1 MEAILEQLK
10 AGIGFNFK
18 VVIVQIAVFLF
29 LLWILNKYLFGKVG
43 EALRN
48 RRETIEKSFKDI
60 EEKQRQANERLREL
74 DLRLAKIEEESR
86 QRLSEAVNE
95 GKKMAE
101 QIRKQ
106 AQEQAEEEIERSRKE
121 IQYQKEQAIIEVRRL
136 VADLTIGATERVLQ
150 RTVDAGVQRALV
162 EQYLADLDRVMK
174 Q

>member
-29 LLWILNKYLFGKVG
+29 LLWVLKKYLFGRVG
-43 EALRN
+43 EALKN
-48 RRETIEKSFKDI
+48 RRETIAKGLREI
-60 EEKQRQANERLREL
+60 EEKQKQVDERMREL
-74 DLRLAKIEEESR
+74 DRRLAKIEEEAR

-101 QIRKQ
+101 QIRQQ
-106 AQEQAEEEIERSRKE
+106 AAQQAEEEINRSRKE

-136 VADLTIGATERVLQ
+136 VADLTIGATERILQ
-150 RTVDAGVQRALV
+150 RTVDESVQRALV
-162 EQYLADLDRVMK
+162 EQYLAEFDRVKK

>member
-18 VVIVQIAVFLF
+18 VVVVQIAVFLF

-43 EALRN
+43 EALKN
-48 RRETIEKSFKDI
+48 RREAIDKGFKDI
-60 EEKQRQANERLREL
+60 EEKQRQADERMKEL

-86 QRLSEAVNE
+86 QKLTEAVNE

-101 QIRKQ
+101 QIRRQ
-106 AQEQAEEEIERSRKE
+106 AQQQAEEDVERSRKE
-121 IQYQKEQAIIEVRRL
+121 IVYQKEQAIIEVRKL
-136 VADLTIGATERVLQ
+136 VADLTIGATERILQ
-150 RTVDAGVQRALV
+150 RTVDASVQRALV
-162 EQYLADLDRVMK
+162 DQYLADLERVKK